1 MAFVCKLLGAVT
13 MALMLVTAKLIK
25 QISRLSPLH
34 LSIFEGIGLALNGY
48 LYCKCSGTSDLTV
61 RRPMSK
67 YYLYRCVFGFFSA
80 TAELI
85 AVFTLPFSMAV
96 TLNCT

>member
-1 MAFVCKLLGAVT
+1 MAYVCMLLGAVT
-13 MALMLVTAKLIK
+13 MALMLMTAKLIK
-25 QISRLSPLH
+25 QTSRLSPLH
-34 LSIFEGIGLALNGY
+34 LSVCEGMGLALNGY
-48 LYCKCSGTSDLTV
+48 LYCKCSGRSDLSV
-61 RRPMSK
+61 RKPMSK

-96 TLNCT
+96 TLSCT